1 MPLVG
6 ADGAVRAGAGANPE
20 LAHLYTPLASLAALH
35 DEQTTR
41 HLIREVLGFS
51 RPRPRALQLLRSRP
65 LLLFRALATPNFETL
80 RFLDLAQRAG
90 RPPLILELR
99 NDWFTP
105 TVNLSK
111 RRLGKL
117 RIYRAADNS
126 GAGATRS
133 VAVVSFNERGRQRI
147 SDLRCGDGTPFIDM
161 HHGMLSAVAGE
172 ELSGRV
178 IDIASLGHAD
188 GPRSH
193 YERVFALCT
202 CFGALAETFSL
213 SGPEGAFTAEVV
225 LPAFEMTVAR
235 FGARPAVT
243 GLLPNGS
250 ASDPHWESYPAS
262 ILPLALQAAGR
273 R

>member
-1 MPLVG
+1 MS
-6 ADGAVRAGAGANPE
+6 ADGAVGTRAGASTE
-20 LAHLYTPLASLAALH
+20 LANLYTPLASLAALH
-35 DEQTTR
+35 NEQSTR
-41 HLIREVLGFS
+41 RLIREVLSFS
-51 RPRPRALQLLRSRP
+51 RPQPRALQLLRARP

-80 RFLDLAQRAG
+80 RFLDLARRVG

-99 NDWFTP
+99 DDWFTP

-117 RIYRAADNS
+117 RIYRTADNS
-126 GAGATRS
+126 AAGATRS
-133 VAVVSFNERGRQRI
+133 VSVVSFNERGRQRI
-147 SDLRCGDGTPFIDM
+147 SDMICGDGTPFIDM
-161 HHGMLSAVAGE
+161 HHGMLSAVGGE

-178 IDIASLGHAD
+178 IDIASLCQSD

-193 YERVFALCT
+193 YERIFAFCT

-213 SGPEGAFTAEVV
+213 SGPEGAFTTEVV
-225 LPAFEMTVAR
+225 LPAFEATIAR

-243 GLLPNGS
+243 ELLPHGS
-250 ASDPHWESYPAS
+250 ATDPHWESYPAS
-262 ILPLALQAAGR
+262 ILPLALKAAGR

>member
-1 MPLVG
+1 MS
-6 ADGAVRAGAGANPE
+6 ADGATRAEAGASAE
-20 LAHLYTPLASLAALH
+20 LANLYTPLASLSALH
-35 DEQTTR
+35 DEQSTR
-41 HLIREVLGFS
+41 RLMREVLSFS
-51 RPRPRALQLLRSRP
+51 KPQPRALPLLRSRP

-80 RFLDLAQRAG
+80 RFLGLARRVG

-99 NDWFTP
+99 DDWFTP

-117 RIYRAADNS
+117 RIYRTADS
-126 GAGATRS
+126 AGAGATRS
-133 VAVVSFNERGRQRI
+133 VSVVSFNEHGRQRI

-161 HHGMLSAVAGE
+161 HHDMLSAVAGD

-178 IDIASLGHAD
+178 IDIKSLCHSD

-202 CFGALAETFSL
+202 CFGVLAETFSL

-225 LPAFEMTVAR
+225 LPAFEATVAR

-243 GLLPNGS
+243 ELLPDGS
-250 ASDPHWESYPAS
+250 ATDPHWESYPAS
-262 ILPLALQAAGR
+262 ILPLAVQAAGR

>member
-1 MPLVG
+1 MTR
-6 ADGAVRAGAGANPE
+6 AAHATEAGASIE

-35 DEQTTR
+35 DEQSTHR
-41 HLIREVLGFS
+41 LFREVLSFS
-51 RPRPRALQLLRSRP
+51 RPQPRTLLLLRSRP

-80 RFLDLAQRAG
+80 RFLDLAKRVG
-90 RPPLILELR
+90 RSPLILELR
-99 NDWFTP
+99 DDWFTP

-117 RIYRAADNS
+117 RIYRTADSS

-133 VAVVSFNERGRQRI
+133 VSVVSFNERGRQRI
-147 SDLRCGDGTPFIDM
+147 SDLRCGDGSSFIDM
-161 HHGMLSAVAGE
+161 HHRMLSAVAGE

-178 IDIASLGHAD
+178 ICVKSLGHSD

-193 YERVFALCT
+193 YERIFALCT

-213 SGPEGAFTAEVV
+213 SDPEGAFTAEVV
-225 LPAFEMTVAR
+225 LPAFEATIAR
-235 FGARPAVT
+235 FGAQPAIVE
-243 GLLPNGS
+243 LLPHGS